1 MRRARIT
8 GRGCCYYHVISRV
21 IEQRFYLETKE
32 KDVFR
37 DMMWRVA
44 EFSGVQII
52 TYTVMDNHFHMLIQV
67 PEAKPISEDEVLRR
81 MSLIY
86 RDRDWVRVFRQYE
99 RVKDSGSETWMQEW
113 LQQYTD
119 RMWDLSEFM
128 KTLKSRYTIWFNK
141 NHEDRVGSLWSDRFR
156 SVLIEP
162 LNNTSGRAA
171 MALIASYIELN
182 AVRARIVAD
191 PKEYIWCGYRDALAG
206 YKPARAGILLLF
218 GGNLFFWRRGLRL
231 YRRWWKAK
239 LQNSV
244 EILLK
249 NRFRGFSYGVFLG
262 SEQFVEQMRGERL
275 NTFKSNYSIPV
286 HEAKPENGGQIFSLR
301 YKGC

>member
-1 MRRARIT
+1 MRRHRIT

-21 IEQRFYLETKE
+21 VGQRYFLGTDE

-52 TYTVMDNHFHMLIQV
+52 TYTVMDNHFHMLIQI
-67 PEAKPISEDEVLRR
+67 PERSSITEDEILRR

-86 RDRDWVRVFRQYE
+86 RNRNWERVFREYE
-99 RVKDSGSETWMQEW
+99 RVKESGSKAW
-113 LQQYTD
+113 LADWLKQYTD

-141 NHEDRVGSLWSDRFR
+141 NHEDRVGTLWSDRFR

-162 LNNTSGRAA
+162 LQNVSGRAA
-171 MALIASYIELN
+171 LALIAAYIELN
-182 AVRARIVAD
+182 AVRAGIVKD

-206 YKPARAGILLLF
+206 YKPARAGILQLF
-218 GGNLFFWRRGLRL
+218 GGNKLFWRRGLRL
-231 YRRWWKAK
+231 YRRWWKGKMPHSAR
-239 LQNSV
+239 N
-244 EILLK
+244 LLK
-249 NRFRGFSYGVFLG
+249 VRFRGFSYGVFLG
-262 SEQFVEQMRGERL
+262 SEQFVEHMRGERV
-275 NTFKSNYSIPV
+275 NSFKGNYSIPV
-286 HEAKPENGGQIFSLR
+286 HEADSESSDSIFSLR